1 MFDMLKA
8 TVQNGIPDTVGQ
20 LLIVNHIPMKYR
32 FYYLTNNNYDKIINK
47 LLIRKF
53 LLILLTLS

>member
-1 MFDMLKA
+1 MLKA
-8 TVQNGIPDTVGQ
+8 TVQNGIPDRVGQ

>member
-1 MFDMLKA
+1 MLKA
-8 TVQNGIPDTVGQ
+8 TVQNGIPDRVGQ

-32 FYYLTNNNYDKIINK
+32 FYYLTNYDKIINK

-53 LLILLTLS
+53 LLILFRARTLN